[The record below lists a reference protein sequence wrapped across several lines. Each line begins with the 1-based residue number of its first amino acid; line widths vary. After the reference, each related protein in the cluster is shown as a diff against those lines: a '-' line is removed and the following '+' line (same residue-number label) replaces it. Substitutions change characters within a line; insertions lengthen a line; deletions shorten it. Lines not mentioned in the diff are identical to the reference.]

1 MASNWK
7 VLAPIDLRFDSEAPV
22 EYAAGVADAL
32 GAELVLLHVSTSS
45 RYGHPHRLGWPRSA
59 SGEGNPDVDVHRL
72 VIPGPVPE
80 SIVRYADHIAADM
93 LLMTT
98 RTYGRRGRFWR
109 RSITAEVMDSTQ
121 RPVCVTKMPDADSNP
136 LFRCHSILCVVGLED
151 QDAALVQHAQE
162 IAAKSDAR
170 LVLLH
175 IVPEISEGLLAYGVD
190 GAQARPL
197 SAKLARE
204 KIVELAA
211 GISLPTTTS
220 VMVGSPAKCIGLAAR
235 EHAADIVIASRVAPR
250 ARFERSGAY
259 TTDLGGA
266 LSRLGC
272 PLLTVPLG
280 QRLEAERPEPRR
292 GKEPLL
298 RRESSVRL
306 AEGVR

>member
-1 MASNWK
+1 MASKWK
-7 VLAPIDLRFDSEAPV
+7 VLAPINLRFDSEVPV
-22 EYAAGVADAL
+22 EYAAGFADAL
-32 GAELVLLHVSTSS
+32 GAELVLLHVITNTL
-45 RYGHPHRLGWPRSA
+45 YGHPRGLGWPPSA
-59 SGEGNPDVDVHRL
+59 WGERTPDVDIHRL
-72 VIPGPVPE
+72 VIPGPIPE
-80 SIVRYADHIAADM
+80 SIVRYADHIEADM

-121 RPVCVTKMPDADSNP
+121 RPVCVTRMPDADSNVP
-136 LFRCHSILCVVGLED
+136 FRCHSILCVVGLED
-151 QDAALVQHAQE
+151 QDAALIQQAQE
-162 IAAKSDAR
+162 IATRSDAR

-190 GAQARPL
+190 RAQARPL

-204 KIVELAA
+204 KLVELAA
-211 GISLPTTTS
+211 GISLPITTS

-250 ARFERSGAY
+250 ARFECSGAY
-259 TTDLGGA
+259 TMDLGAA

-280 QRLEAERPEPRR
+280 RRLEAQRPEPGR
-292 GKEPLL
+292 GKQPLL
-298 RRESSVRL
+298 RRERPVRL
-306 AEGVR
+306 TGGVR